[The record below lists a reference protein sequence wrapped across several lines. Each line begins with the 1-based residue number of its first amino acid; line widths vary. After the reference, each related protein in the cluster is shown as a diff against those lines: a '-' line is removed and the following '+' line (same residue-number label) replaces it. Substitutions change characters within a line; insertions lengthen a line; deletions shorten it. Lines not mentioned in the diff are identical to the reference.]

1 MAPFLFDD
9 TAHTEEAPVAYAT
22 IKGYTTM
29 TISKFLQSLVIGSAL
44 SLMGTA
50 HAADTIKPFVLA
62 SVSKGDFMTRVHEV
76 ETALKGAGF
85 KLMGVYSPNMSK
97 YHPYQAASV
106 LVVTNPALQAAAAR
120 TPHGGY
126 GAVLS
131 VSVTQ
136 VNGELQ
142 VAYMN
147 PVYMSYAY
155 RMKSDLHPVLAKLGK
170 ALGDQETFGAKGM
183 KPQDVENYHYT
194 FGMEYFTNPMDL
206 NTYSSHA
213 KAVAAV
219 TKALKAGKDGTKFIY
234 RLDVPGTDQTV
245 FGVGLNSPSD
255 GNVNDAYL
263 MSVVDYKKLR
273 HTAYLPYQILVKG
286 DKVEALN
293 LRFRMA
299 VFFPQLSM
307 MGQHSFMTLMSAPD
321 AVKKTLTK
329 VAGGSTSSGLFF

>member
-1 MAPFLFDD
+1 M
-9 TAHTEEAPVAYAT
+9 
-22 IKGYTTM
+22 IKGYKTM
-29 TISKFLQSLVIGSAL
+29 TIRKLLRFLVLGAVLSCMSA
-44 SLMGTA
+44 A
-50 HAADTIKPFVLA
+50 HAADTIRPFVLA
-62 SVSKGDFMTRVHEV
+62 SISKGDFMSKVHQV
-76 ETALKGAGF
+76 ETALTGAGF
-85 KLMGVYSPNMSK
+85 KLVGTYSPDMRK
-97 YHPYQAASV
+97 YHPYQAATV

-120 TPHGGY
+120 TAHGGY

-155 RMKSDLHPVLAKLGK
+155 RMKSDLHPVLSQLAKV
-170 ALGDQETFGAKGM
+170 LGDQETFGAKGM
-183 KPQDVENYHYT
+183 KPQAVENYHYT
-194 FGMEYFTNPMDL
+194 FGMEYFTDPMDL

-219 TKALKAGKDGTKFIY
+219 TKALKAGKDGTRFVY
-234 RLDVPGTDQTV
+234 RLNVPGTDQTV

-255 GNVNDAYL
+255 GNANDAYL
-263 MSVVDYKKLR
+263 MSVVDFKKLR

-286 DKVEALN
+286 RTVEALN

-299 VFFPQLSM
+299 VFFPELSM
-307 MGQHSFMTLMSAPD
+307 LGQHSFMTLMSAPG

-329 VAGGSTSSGLFF
+329 VAGGTTSNGFLF